1 MYKWILLA
9 HAIGG
14 ATLFGA
20 HVYME
25 GLMASAGRS
34 GDRVQYMT
42 TMLGAS
48 NTAGRIMGP
57 ASIITLIFGGW
68 LVIETSYDWEEIFVT
83 IGLVVVVAAFAI
95 SLFLMAPRLKEVEAI
110 VEENGL
116 TDDAAVAKMKGIGTL
131 VHVMTLLVAVA
142 FVVMIIKPGIL

>member
-25 GLMASAGRS
+25 ALMASAGRVD
-34 GDRVQYMT
+34 DRAKYMT
-42 TMLGAS
+42 TMLQATNS
-48 NTAGRIMGP
+48 AGRVLGP
-57 ASIITLIFGGW
+57 ASLITLVFGIW
-68 LVIETSYDWEEIFVT
+68 LVIDTAYDWEEIFVS

-95 SLFLMAPRLKEVEAI
+95 SVFLLSPRLREVEAV
-110 VEENGL
+110 VEENGIG
-116 TDDAAVAKMKGIGTL
+116 DDTAFAKMRGIGNL
-131 VHVMTLLVAVA
+131 VHVLTLLVAVA

>member
-14 ATLFGA
+14 ATLFGG

-25 GLMASAGRS
+25 SLMASAGRAA
-34 GDRVQYMT
+34 DRSAYMT
-42 TMLGAS
+42 TMLRLS
-48 NTAGRIMGP
+48 TTAGRVMGP
-57 ASIITLIFGGW
+57 AAVITLVFGVW
-68 LVIETSYDWEEIFVT
+68 LVLDTVYDFEDLFVA
-83 IGLVVVVAAFAI
+83 IGMVVVVAAFAI
-95 SLFLMAPRLKEVEAI
+95 SIFLMNPRMKEIEAI

-116 TDDAAVAKMKGIGTL
+116 EDEVAVSKMRGMGTL
-131 VHVMTLLVAVA
+131 VHVQTLLVAVA

>member
-14 ATLFGA
+14 ATLFGG

-25 GLMASAGRS
+25 GLMASAGRAA
-34 GDRVQYMT
+34 DRGSYMT
-42 TMLGAS
+42 TMLRLS
-48 NTAGRIMGP
+48 TTAGRVMGP
-57 ASIITLIFGGW
+57 AAVITFVFGIW
-68 LVIETSYDWEEIFVT
+68 LVLDGSYAFEDIFVA
-83 IGLVVVVAAFAI
+83 IGMVVVVAAFAI
-95 SLFLMAPRLKEVEAI
+95 SVFLMRPRMDEIEAI

-116 TDDAAVAKMKGIGTL
+116 EDDVAASKMKGMGTL
-131 VHVMTLLVAVA
+131 VHVQTLLVAVA